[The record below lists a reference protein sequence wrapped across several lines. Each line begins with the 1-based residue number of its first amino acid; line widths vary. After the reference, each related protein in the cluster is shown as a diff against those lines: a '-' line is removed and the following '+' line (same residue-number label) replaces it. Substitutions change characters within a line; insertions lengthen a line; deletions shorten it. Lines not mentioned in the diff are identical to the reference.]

1 MILRFLRPNA
11 WKILC
16 ALALFFVSSM
26 LWRMYVVSHISD
38 TFPSGFP
45 FQYYLGWGPCQAGED
60 CSEFNGIYLV
70 LDLLIWYGVG
80 AFLVDRVLKRK

>member
-1 MILRFLRPNA
+1 MLDVLKPNT

-16 ALALFFVSSM
+16 GLALFFVSSM

-45 FQYYLGWGPCQAGED
+45 FQYYLGWGPCPAGEN
-60 CSEFNGIYLV
+60 CSQFNSMYLV
-70 LDLLIWYGVG
+70 LDLLIWYGVS
-80 AFLVDRVLKRK
+80 AFPVDRILKRK